1 MSEAIFGF
9 SLIPKVLDRGAV
21 MPHVKKQTSAP
32 LFTLWFYRRT
42 EKSVDTFFPS
52 LQLDFRLLNSKPFS
66 VYLQL
71 QNHQTSG

>member
-1 MSEAIFGF
+1 MISTPVGLMSEAIFGF

-42 EKSVDTFFPS
+42 EKSVDTFF
-52 LQLDFRLLNSKPFS
+52 LHCN
-66 VYLQL
+66 
-71 QNHQTSG
+71 

>member
-42 EKSVDTFFPS
+42 EKSVDTFF
-52 LQLDFRLLNSKPFS
+52 LHCN
-66 VYLQL
+66 
-71 QNHQTSG
+71 